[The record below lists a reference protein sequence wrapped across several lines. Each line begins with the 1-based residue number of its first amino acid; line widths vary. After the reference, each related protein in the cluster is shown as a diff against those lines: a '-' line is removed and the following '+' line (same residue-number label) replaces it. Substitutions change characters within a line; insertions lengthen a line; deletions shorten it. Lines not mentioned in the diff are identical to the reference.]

1 MTGKIICW
9 SLTGNPA
16 SRPGPAGRSDQHE
29 YLINM
34 QITIRRI
41 TADDVPLLTRIARQT
56 FYDTFT
62 GTCSEADMQQ
72 FLGSYFN
79 ETKLG
84 EEVSNPDNLYFFAEV
99 DGEPAA
105 YLQFMEDYSGFPLM
119 KKWKAL
125 ELKRIYVL
133 KPFHGKGIAQRL
145 MDFFLNHAIEKKYEV
160 VWLGVWE
167 HNLRAQKFYGKYGFV
182 NSGHTHDFPIG
193 NTPQTD
199 IWLWK
204 FL

>member
-1 MTGKIICW
+1 MEIK
-9 SLTGNPA
+9 
-16 SRPGPAGRSDQHE
+16 
-29 YLINM
+29 
-34 QITIRRI
+34 IRRVTI
-41 TADDVPLLTRIARQT
+41 DDVATLSVLARQT

-62 GTCSEADMQQ
+62 GTCTEVDMQG
-72 FLGSYFN
+72 FLDKYYS
-79 ETKLG
+79 EEQLG
-84 EEVSNPDNLYFFAEV
+84 KELMDTGTFCFFAEV
-99 DGEPAA
+99 DGVPVA
-105 YLQFMEDYSGFPLM
+105 YLQFKEDYQHFPLM

-125 ELKRIYVL
+125 ELKRIYVIGS
-133 KPFHGKGIAQRL
+133 FQGKGIAQSL
-145 MDFFLNHAIEKKYEV
+145 MNFFLKHAAENKYEA

-167 HNLRAQKFYGKYGFV
+167 HNLKAQKFYEKYGFK